1 MAPVQRALFAFL
13 VRERLV
19 QWKSK
24 HPAARHFIP
33 PAARMHRAKP
43 NLRWIHA
50 RRPTPLPCRSPR
62 RASKRLPGGDLR
74 KSLVSAPPNI
84 ADFRVAATG
93 IRVKC
98 RQRPSRTVRRDVVAP
113 EAPDHATED
122 MTPNVKRLARV
133 SPGGSALPGFQPPL
147 GRQPRAAASVSP
159 GPFSKSRSAR
169 TQDRVSSTT
178 RPGRGCGGGR
188 V

>member
-33 PAARMHRAKP
+33 PAAQMHRAQP

-62 RASKRLPGGDLR
+62 SASKRLPGGGLR

-84 ADFRVAATG
+84 AYFRVAATG

-98 RQRPSRTVRRDVVAP
+98 RQRPSRTVRRCRRTGSSGSRDRGHDA
-113 EAPDHATED
+113 
-122 MTPNVKRLARV
+122 KRQAARQSLAGRLGASRFP
-133 SPGGSALPGFQPPL
+133 SPAWPPAAHGGFGIPRPL
-147 GRQPRAAASVSP
+147 
-159 GPFSKSRSAR
+159 SKSRSAR
-169 TQDRVSSTT
+169 TQARVSSTT

-188 V
+188 E